1 MLKQLLIHMDIARFG
16 EIGLVIFFVVFVA
29 VTVWAISRSRRDV
42 EQWSAIPLEN
52 THAANEERV
61 K

>member
-1 MLKQLLIHMDIARFG
+1 MLKQLFIHMDLARFG
-16 EIGLVIFFVVFVA
+16 EIGMVIFFVVFVA
-29 VTVWAISRSRRDV
+29 VTIWAISRSRKDV
-42 EQWSAIPLEN
+42 EHWSAIPLDN